1 MGYAETE
8 EDAFAFD
15 CTVQNYRLKQIISFF
30 YALKLNASKY
40 LIFVIDQISWII
52 RKFKAGSFLVTL
64 FNEAF
69 LG

>member
-40 LIFVIDQISWII
+40 LIFVIDQIS
-52 RKFKAGSFLVTL
+52 
-64 FNEAF
+64 
-69 LG
+69 